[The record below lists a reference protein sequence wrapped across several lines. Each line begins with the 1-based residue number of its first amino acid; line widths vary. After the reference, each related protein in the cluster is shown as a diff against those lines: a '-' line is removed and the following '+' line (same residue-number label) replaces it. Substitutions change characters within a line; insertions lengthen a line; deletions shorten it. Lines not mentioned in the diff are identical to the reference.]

1 MAGPEVGA
9 IEDGYRFKGGD
20 PKQESSWEQVAPIDV
35 SSDYGP
41 GARRYP
47 NGTLVRVGPKGGVTP
62 ITNTA
67 APGGAASGSPLVG
80 ADARARYMI
89 GLGPLQDA
97 KKNFDEAE
105 ASGNPIDRDWGAA
118 LIDRA
123 TEVPFLSRI
132 GDTIARK
139 VGGEDYQ
146 KYVQAAS
153 TYESALLPILSGAA
167 VTESEALRL
176 IRADLPQAG
185 DSEEVLQ
192 RKARNR
198 ASRINA
204 VAEGIGKPAPY
215 DLNNLGATNEAEALA
230 SIAGG
235 LPDYKG
241 IKSAVMGVTG
251 GYDIGPDGNPIA
263 PTPDEPT
270 PGGSPETA
278 IDYTKTTPD
287 QLLALLANGGWVRQ
301 GDGEPYQVAAG
312 SVTRSAGGREV
323 APGVNVTDRTDW
335 TPEGAVAQRR
345 EMWNPARQV
354 DAFVRGAADATSLEF
369 ADEIAA
375 GADALVGRGN
385 GRTIGDRYRNNVRVQ
400 RAIDA
405 ADGEDAAFARNAGE
419 VAGYSVA
426 ALTQGPRL
434 LAQGARRFG
443 SPLLNRAVTGVRNA
457 LTGGAVAATAAAGQS
472 EGNALQRAQEGLKAA
487 PVGAVVGAALPVG
500 FAIGRGAD
508 GLIGSPVQKTA
519 NAIGRVVGAGGERL
533 GIRSASGLR
542 ERNTPNAL
550 NAAVEQFGARMG
562 PRRVSAL
569 QENVNQQRLMGFT
582 PTLADAVDDAGQGQL
597 RALSSLDTS
606 ARPNAVRF
614 GRERRAAAQQ
624 DVSNIAR
631 RFVSDDP
638 RTATRVA
645 SDLEDAQRAASGPA
659 YEAARA
665 SPPITVTADVGEA
678 LFSGE
683 GPATIRAA
691 GRAYKSSVKPEERA
705 LALELEGLAQAADEG
720 MPAGE
725 VQLSVGAADLLS
737 RYLAKAGGNDANLSR
752 IYQGLGREIRNQARA
767 QAPAYDAALSG
778 YAERAQLDDAAD
790 FGRRFLNRR
799 GSQDFADQASAML
812 PAQRDVA
819 RVAARDAIEDAG
831 STTGGAATLL
841 DDLSIGRGTGQRADA
856 LVNDPEAMRA
866 TAEAARMR
874 LQTGRNVDPRMGSN
888 TNLNRQDS
896 DNVDGAIEFLTDG
909 ARIVASPIRG
919 TIDVVARRF
928 QNRGFSRTEAE
939 ELVNAAID
947 PNRTDELVR
956 MLSQR
961 MSRREARTLARAVQR
976 QVSSGSGSSSAEQ

>member
-1 MAGPEVGA
+1 MAGPEVGT

-67 APGGAASGSPLVG
+67 APAAGGSPLVG

-118 LIDRA
+118 FIDRA
-123 TEVPFLSRI
+123 TEVPFLARI

-185 DSEEVLQ
+185 DSKEVLE

-198 ASRINA
+198 AQRINA

-215 DLNNLGATNEAEALA
+215 DLNNLSATNEEDALA
-230 SIAGG
+230 MIAGG
-235 LPDYKG
+235 LPQYKG
-241 IKSAVMGVTG
+241 IQDAVAGVSG
-251 GYDIGPDGNPIA
+251 GYDIGPDGNPI
-263 PTPDEPT
+263 PPPNGPQ
-270 PGGSPETA
+270 PG
-278 IDYTKTTPD
+278 D
-287 QLLALLANGGWVRQ
+287 V
-301 GDGEPYQVAAG
+301 
-312 SVTRSAGGREV
+312 SVTTQPLAPEDTPASLAAQGYVYDPARDTWSRSRQESV
-323 APGVNVTDRTDW
+323 LNRTDW

-385 GRTIGDRYRNNVRVQ
+385 GRTLGDRWRNNVRVQ
-400 RAIDA
+400 RAIDK
-405 ADGEDAAFARNAGE
+405 ADGEDAGFARNAGE
-419 VAGYSVA
+419 VAGYGVA

-443 SPLLNRAVTGVRNA
+443 SPLLNGAVTGIRNA
-457 LTGGAVAATAAAGQS
+457 LTGGAIAGTAAAGAA
-472 EGNALQRAQEGLKAA
+472 EGNALQRAQEALKAA
-487 PVGAVVGAALPVG
+487 PVGAAAGVVTPVAVNALAPRIAA
-500 FAIGRGAD
+500 
-508 GLIGSPVQKTA
+508 PVQA
-519 NAIGRVVGAGGERL
+519 VNRFAGRQVGRL
-533 GIRSASGLR
+533 GEQLGVPGASRLTERATPSALAS
-542 ERNTPNAL
+542 
-550 NAAVEQFGARMG
+550 AVEQYGARIG
-562 PRRVSAL
+562 DRRVSAL
-569 QENVNQQRLMGFT
+569 ADNVQRQRDLGFQ

-597 RALSSLDTS
+597 RALASIDTP
-606 ARPNAVRF
+606 ARDRAVAF
-614 GRERRAAAQQ
+614 GRQRRAGAQE
-624 DVSNIAR
+624 DVSTIAR

-645 SDLEDAQRAASGPA
+645 RDLEEAQTAASGPA

-665 SPPITVTADVGEA
+665 SPPITVSADIGEA

-683 GPATIRAA
+683 GPSTIRAA
-691 GRAYKSSVKPEERA
+691 GRAYRSSVRPEERA

-720 MPAGE
+720 VPAGDI
-725 VQLSVGAADLLS
+725 QMSVGAADLLS
-737 RYLAKAGGNDANLSR
+737 RYLNKAGGNDANLSR
-752 IYQGLGREIRNQARA
+752 IYQGLGRAIRRTARD
-767 QAPAYDAALSG
+767 QSPAYDAAVSG
-778 YAERAQLDDAAD
+778 YAERAQLDDATD
-790 FGRRFLNRR
+790 FGRRFLTRQ
-799 GSQDFADQASAML
+799 GSEDFANEAAAML

-819 RVAARDAIEDAG
+819 RVAARDTLEDAG
-831 STTGGAATLL
+831 STPGGAATLL
-841 DDLSIGRGTGQRADA
+841 DNLAIGRGAGQRGDA
-856 LVNDPEAMRA
+856 LIPEAGLMRD

-874 LQTGRNVDPRMGSN
+874 LQTGRNVDPRAGSN
-888 TNLNRQDS
+888 TNLNRQDTE
-896 DNVDGAIEFLTDG
+896 NVDSAVEFLGDG
-909 ARIVASPIRG
+909 ARIIASPIRG

-928 QNRGFSRTEAE
+928 QNRGFNRLEAE
-939 ELVNAAID
+939 ELVNAALD
-947 PNRTDELVR
+947 PARTDDLVR

-961 MSRREARTLARAVQR
+961 MTRREARTLARAVQR